1 MANPASSAAAARAS
15 PLQQPVAAAGDAGG
29 CPVTTDAMFQ
39 DLLSMGAQLDI
50 AAAISSIND
59 VDTTQAAKR
68 EGSDNSDFPSPS
80 IFMPSPATMMGIEL
94 QASIAMETDNIT
106 EVAVVPDVDDS
117 KAAAAA
123 AAAQQQ
129 QQQQAA
135 ANANVFTMGDVSV
148 QDLAAIFARDPAAMQ
163 LAQTLCKAPV
173 VLNENPALKKKR
185 AKKVPVKVKDAKYYE
200 RRRKNT
206 AAAKRNRDLKKA
218 KRLLERDQARA
229 RMALMSKLTVTA

>member
-1 MANPASSAAAARAS
+1 MTNPASSAAAARAS
-15 PLQQPVAAAGDAGG
+15 PPQPVAAAGDAGG

-106 EVAVVPDVDDS
+106 EVAVVPDVDDR
-117 KAAAAA
+117 KVAA

>member
-1 MANPASSAAAARAS
+1 MTNPASSAAAARAS
-15 PLQQPVAAAGDAGG
+15 PPQQPVAAAGDAGG

-123 AAAQQQ
+123 AQQ